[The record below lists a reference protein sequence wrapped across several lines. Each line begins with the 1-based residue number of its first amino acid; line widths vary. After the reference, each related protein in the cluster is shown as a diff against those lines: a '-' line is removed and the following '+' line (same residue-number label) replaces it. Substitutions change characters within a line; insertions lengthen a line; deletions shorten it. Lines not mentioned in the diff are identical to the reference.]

1 MFDDFRVAVAG
12 VGEAV
17 RPGGGDAPPMW
28 LLFALQ
34 VGSPLGPSEKPPA
47 TLQERSDLA
56 DQRARWSDPFYGR
69 GPAQGLQHAPGRGG
83 GRTRRCRARL
93 LSQTVG

>member
-1 MFDDFRVAVAG
+1 
-12 VGEAV
+12 
-17 RPGGGDAPPMW
+17 MW

-56 DQRARWSDPFYGR
+56 DQRARWSDPFYMAVDLLRASSMRLDEAAGEPDGAVR
-69 GPAQGLQHAPGRGG
+69 GSSSKRWGDPG
-83 GRTRRCRARL
+83 AL
-93 LSQTVG
+93 ADVLV